1 MAVRKRTYHAYSGP
15 LTDARTRFLILF
27 RYSWDNI
34 MRSRFVVAYL
44 VVCLLVAVV
53 FGAIVY
59 VSHSAALLALF
70 GAGPQAAGTLVDS
83 RFFYHFIRTELGLA
97 LILTAF
103 AGPGLISPDLANQA
117 LPLYFCR
124 PLSRAEY
131 VLGKF
136 SVLAVLISVITW
148 LPGLTLFVLQCD
160 LSGRGWAASHLWIA
174 RAIFIGSLVIILVYS
189 ALALALSAWFR
200 RKVLAGGVL
209 LGVFFVGAGL
219 GQTFDATLGT
229 RWGGLIDIG
238 GLIGRVVAGL
248 FGVEFGRN
256 KVSPISPGVAG
267 VALLGVCAFCL
278 YLIEHRI
285 RAREVV
291 RR

>member
-15 LTDARTRFLILF
+15 LTNERTRFAILF
-27 RYSWDNI
+27 RYSWDNV
-34 MRSRFVVAYL
+34 MRSRFTSAYL

-53 FGAIVY
+53 FGAIIY
-59 VSHSAALLALF
+59 VSHSAILMALLQM
-70 GAGPQAAGTLVDS
+70 AGHSKDFVDVS
-83 RFFYHFIRTELGLA
+83 FFYHFIWIEMGMA
-97 LILTAF
+97 LILVAF

-136 SVLAVLISVITW
+136 SVLAVLVSLITW
-148 LPGLTLFVLQCD
+148 LPGLMLFALQSN
-160 LSGRGWAASHLWIA
+160 LAGWSWASAHLRAARG
-174 RAIFIGSLVIILVYS
+174 IFLGSVVIILVYS
-189 ALALALSAWFR
+189 ALMLAVSAWFR

-209 LGVFFVGAGL
+209 LGVFFVGSGL
-219 GQTFDATLGT
+219 GQAFDKTLGT
-229 RWGGLIDIG
+229 HWGGLINIG
-238 GLIGRVVAGL
+238 GLVGRVVAGF
-248 FGVEFGRN
+248 FGVQPGHNE
-256 KVSPISPGVAG
+256 STAISPAMAG
-267 VALLGVCAFCL
+267 AALLVVCAFCL

-291 RR
+291 RQ

>member
-15 LTDARTRFLILF
+15 LTGERTRFAILF
-27 RYSWDNI
+27 RYSWDNV
-34 MRSRFVVAYL
+34 MRSRFASVYL

-53 FGAIVY
+53 FGAIIY
-59 VSHSAALLALF
+59 VSHSAILMALLRM
-70 GAGPQAAGTLVDS
+70 AGHSKDVVDVS
-83 RFFYHFIRTELGLA
+83 FFYHFIRIELALA
-97 LILTAF
+97 LILVAF

-136 SVLAVLISVITW
+136 SVLAVLVSVITW
-148 LPGLTLFVLQCD
+148 LPGLMLFALQGN
-160 LSGRGWAASHLWIA
+160 LAGWSWASAHLQAARG
-174 RAIFIGSLVIILVYS
+174 IFLGSLVIILVYS
-189 ALALALSAWFR
+189 ALALAVSAWFR

-209 LGVFFVGAGL
+209 LGVFFVGSGL
-219 GQTFDATLGT
+219 GHTVDETLKT
-229 RWGGLIDIG
+229 HWGGLIDIG
-238 GLIGRVVAGL
+238 GLIGQVVAGL
-248 FGVEFGRN
+248 FGLQPGHNEGVA
-256 KVSPISPGVAG
+256 ISPAMAG
-267 VALLGVCAFCL
+267 LALLVVCGFCF

-291 RR
+291 RQ

>member
-15 LTDARTRFLILF
+15 LTDARTRFMILF
-27 RYSWDNI
+27 RYSWANV
-34 MRSRFVVAYL
+34 MRSRFAVAYL

-59 VSHSAALLALF
+59 VSHSAALLAFF

-83 RFFYHFIRTELGLA
+83 SFFYHFIRTEVSLA

-148 LPGLTLFVLQCD
+148 LPGLTLFALQCD
-160 LSGRGWAASHLWIA
+160 LSGWGWAASHLWIA
-174 RAIFIGSLVIILVYS
+174 RAIFLGSLVIILVYS

-248 FGVEFGRN
+248 FGVQLGRN
-256 KVSPISPGVAG
+256 RVSPISPGMAG

-278 YLIEHRI
+278 YLIERRI

>member
-15 LTDARTRFLILF
+15 LTNARTRFAILF
-27 RYSWDNI
+27 RYSWDNV
-34 MRSRFVVAYL
+34 MRSRFTSAYL

-53 FGAIVY
+53 FAAIIY
-59 VSHSAALLALF
+59 VSHSAILMALLRV
-70 GAGPQAAGTLVDS
+70 AGHSKDFVDAS
-83 RFFYHFIRTELGLA
+83 FFYHFIQIEVGMA
-97 LILTAF
+97 LILVAF

-148 LPGLTLFVLQCD
+148 LPGLMLFALQGN
-160 LSGRGWAASHLWIA
+160 LAGWSWASAHLQAARG
-174 RAIFIGSLVIILVYS
+174 IFLGSVVIILVYS
-189 ALALALSAWFR
+189 ALALAVSAWFR

-209 LGVFFVGAGL
+209 LGVFFVGSGL
-219 GQTFDATLGT
+219 GHTLDATLGT
-229 RWGGLIDIG
+229 HWGGLLNIG
-238 GLIGRVVAGL
+238 GLIARVIAGL
-248 FGVEFGRN
+248 FGLQPGHN
-256 KVSPISPGVAG
+256 ASSAISPAMAG
-267 VALLGVCAFCL
+267 VALLVVCAFCL

-291 RR
+291 RQ